1 MLSQTRFPLG
11 PRSLNAADELQIV
24 SRFRKVRIFVATL
37 LYWRTGKAIIH
48 GVLSKE
54 WASTVAGLS
63 YR

>member
-11 PRSLNAADELQIV
+11 RRSLNAADELQIV
-24 SRFRKVRIFVATL
+24 SRFRKVRIFVTTL

-54 WASTVAGLS
+54 
-63 YR
+63 